1 MGLVGDRDRER
12 TAEALRRHYLEG
24 RISEEEL
31 DERLEATLR
40 ARTRLDLVLASRSLP
55 RYPPFQEIAAT
66 ASLTV
71 TRVVTFV
78 LLAGL
83 WAVVSF
89 VLLATLLL
97 VALFGD
103 VSDGT
108 ALAFTLVWLGMTW
121 LVWRHWRSGPRHR

>member
-1 MGLVGDRDRER
+1 MGYVGDRDRER
-12 TAEALRRHYLEG
+12 TAAALRRHYLEG
-24 RISEEEL
+24 RISEDEL
-31 DERLEATLR
+31 DERLDATLR

-55 RYPPFQEIAAT
+55 RYAWRQELAAT
-66 ASLTV
+66 ASQTV

-89 VLLATLLL
+89 VLLVTLLL
-97 VALFGD
+97 VGLFGD

-108 ALAFTLVWLGMTW
+108 ALAFALAWLGMTW
-121 LVWRHWRSGPRHR
+121 LVWRHWRAGVRS